1 MHYNENS
8 TKCQAKTK
16 AGDARYSILFPKYKK
31 GGNIVRKLMEKS
43 TYGKCVH
50 A

>member
-16 AGDARYSILFPKYKK
+16 AGGARYSILFPKYKK
-31 GGNIVRKLMEKS
+31 GGNIVRKV

-50 A
+50 MCN